1 MERLCLTLV
10 CKEVIVHTAC
20 VEGWQVMER
29 RKEDDCNYAGLAL
42 DREYVDNMY
51 IWLTMSRLKCP

>member
-20 VEGWQVMER
+20 VEGRQVSGR
-29 RKEDDCNYAGLAL
+29 RKEDDCNYAGQAL
-42 DREYVDNMY
+42 VREYVDNMY
-51 IWLTMSRLKCP
+51 IWLTVSKLKCP